1 MKIDINKITD
11 YDVQGID
18 HSDAHDY
25 ADAYISQATYD
36 DPKTGERELS
46 DEEIE
51 GISSSDKYDLIIK
64 YIYWNIRGRETA
76 PNFPPFQILCK

>member
-1 MKIDINKITD
+1 MEIDINKITD

-25 ADAYISQATYD
+25 ADAYISQVTYD

-51 GISSSDKYDLIIK
+51 GISSSDKYALIIK
-64 YIYWNIRGRETA
+64 YIHWNTRGRETS